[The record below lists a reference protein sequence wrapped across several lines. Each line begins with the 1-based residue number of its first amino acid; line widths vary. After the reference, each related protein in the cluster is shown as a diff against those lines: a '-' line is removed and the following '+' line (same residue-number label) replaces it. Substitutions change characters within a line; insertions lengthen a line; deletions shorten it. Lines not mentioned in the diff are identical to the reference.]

1 MLNLPAAFSRIHVW
15 NHQDDEYIYILE
27 NIVWYKSQIDIE
39 WRQKILNNTTST
51 NGTHSTLHP
60 LYCISAKPLH
70 NSDTVSVHFNH
81 FYCTD
86 ICDKLRKDLAMLT
99 YIYLNVDECW
109 LTSSMRQQR
118 FKLQISLHYA
128 NIEQNTFS
136 WGVVDGHVSFNL
148 VGVHITLVLPYHVY
162 SINNDRRIAC
172 MLDWI
177 KTI

>member
-1 MLNLPAAFSRIHVW
+1 MISNEGRKYWTTPQVPMAPTVHYTHSIAYLPSH
-15 NHQDDEYIYILE
+15 YITVTQFQYIL
-27 NIVWYKSQIDIE
+27 IISIARIFAGYL
-39 WRQKILNNTTST
+39 RQTKE
-51 NGTHSTLHP
+51 
-60 LYCISAKPLH
+60 
-70 NSDTVSVHFNH
+70 
-81 FYCTD
+81 
-86 ICDKLRKDLAMLT
+86 AMLT

-118 FKLQISLHYA
+118 FKLQISFHYA